1 MRRSIILLSLFL
13 FFLFQAG
20 ALPPKREFRGAWIAT
35 VNQLD
40 WPSVPGA
47 PAKDQQQELI
57 RMLDK
62 LEQMNFNAVIF
73 QVRPSGDA
81 FYRSETEPWS
91 HWLSGEQGKAP
102 DQGWDPLE
110 FIIKECHLRG
120 MELHAWLNPFRISQ
134 NHTFPLAP
142 SNIAIKNPEWAVQYD
157 NKKFL
162 DPGIPQVRQY
172 LNSVVA
178 EIVSRYDV
186 DAIHMDD
193 YFYPYPSSANTA
205 FPDTA
210 SFRIY
215 NRGYLADQIDNWR
228 RENVDSII
236 FSLSQCIKKIKPS
249 VKFGISPF
257 GIWRNLDNDP
267 TGSATKAAITNYD
280 HLYAD
285 VIKWQKN
292 GWTDYLIPQLY
303 WEFDHPAADYKILL
317 QWWEKHAYNRHIY
330 IGHAAYK
337 ALEAAGTAWKN
348 PDELPRQIRDARTR
362 RNIQGSS
369 FFRMQHLEMNAN
381 GISDSLAQNYYKTK
395 ALLPTMS
402 WIDRKIP
409 NAPSKIRLAKG
420 TIKWEYSKKAPVSD
434 DVLGYLIYY
443 SKDKKSFNRNNPNLV
458 VGFAPVCSYELNQL
472 NLETSETI
480 YLWVVALDK
489 RHNESK
495 PVGPVRIKGTL

>member
-1 MRRSIILLSLFL
+1 MMRNSILLFIFLLITLSL
-13 FFLFQAG
+13 AG
-20 ALPPKREFRGAWIAT
+20 ALPPKREFRGVWIAT

-47 PAKDQQQELI
+47 PANEQQQELLK
-57 RMLDK
+57 MLDK
-62 LEQMNFNAVIF
+62 LEQLNFNAVIF
-73 QVRPSGDA
+73 QVRPSADA

-120 MELHAWLNPFRISQ
+120 MELHAWLNPFRVSQ
-134 NHTFPLAP
+134 SNSMVLSP
-142 SNIAIKNPEWAVQYD
+142 SNIANRYPEWVIQYD

-172 LNSVVA
+172 LTSVVS

-193 YFYPYPSSANTA
+193 YFYPYPSVNAT

-210 SFRIY
+210 SFRQY
-215 NRGYLADQIDNWR
+215 NRGFSTGKIEDWR

-236 FSLSQCIKKIKPS
+236 HSLSLTIKKIKPM

-257 GIWRNLDNDP
+257 GVWRNSDIDP
-267 TGSATKAAITNYD
+267 KGSATKAAITNYD

-303 WEFDHPAADYKILL
+303 WEFNHPAADFKILSH
-317 QWWEKHAYNRHIY
+317 WWEKHSYNRHIY

-337 ALEAAGTAWKN
+337 ALEAAGTAWNN
-348 PDELPRQIRDARTR
+348 PDELPRQIKESRAQRSV
-362 RNIQGSS
+362 QGSV
-369 FFRMQHLEMNAN
+369 FFRMQHIERNAN
-381 GISDSLAQNYYKTK
+381 GISDSLANNYYRTR
-395 ALLPTMS
+395 ALLPNMS
-402 WIDRKIP
+402 WLDRRIP
-409 NAPSKIRLAKG
+409 NAPGRLRFVRGAIR
-420 TIKWEYSKKAPVSD
+420 WDYSKKIPASD
-434 DVLGYLIYY
+434 DLLGHLIYY
-443 SKDKKSFNRNNPNLV
+443 SKNKKSFNRNNPNFL
-458 VGFAPVCSYELNQL
+458 VGFTPGNSCELNQL
-472 NLETSETI
+472 NLETGETL

-495 PVGPVRIKGTL
+495 PVGPVRIK